1 MSDRSEWNG
10 FVFVV
15 LVLEKKNYNLGIPVD
30 LILVVSLKKMPRDLL
45 MTAAVFPE
53 DYQW

>member
-15 LVLEKKNYNLGIPVD
+15 LVLEKIDYNIGIPFD
-30 LILVVSLKKMPRDLL
+30 LILAVSL
-45 MTAAVFPE
+45 
-53 DYQW
+53 